1 MPLRFERLIIMQTT
15 AGHPDNEA
23 AMLLLGLYDQGPQ
36 ESSMHPTTSDIT
48 LSERPP
54 MDYAV
59 VDKIAWPSS
68 PPQRSDDLIA
78 SHLDIAQQMP
88 KDVTSTPTL
97 KRKRTSSPYDVATTE
112 GPTPGPSSR
121 TRPDLPHF
129 MGFDNQLYRC
139 ICQTTIEPD
148 AGTSIQCESCL
159 AWQHAGCFGLREQD
173 LEGHSYFCQFCS
185 GKDESHQPD
194 LRYVEYIQHLASSKD
209 TISAEPTVL
218 LEEPLRDGKRSR
230 LLSSTTRG
238 GKGRVR
244 LGGTIPKSVDAEGV
258 DRKPMPHSIEG
269 APAVAPRNQRK
280 KSIINPRNP
289 KGKITPSS
297 NLVTEDIPRDVV
309 GNDIGSPHILG
320 DSDCPLRLLDYIP
333 IPTNLVT
340 SREVEEML
348 HQPWMSRWPTD
359 AMETPRLVSRTVGH
373 DRPEPGFGNPV
384 DTVASPDNETK
395 GKFQNANVLVKVV
408 AKTELAD
415 PVAIT
420 PVGLAIPAGWKQ
432 QSYEAD
438 SFGVYARRDL
448 ETGSFIGEFRGEVYP
463 GSEYERDTANQ
474 YAILGIPKAFVR
486 RVGPPFG
493 LVVDARRYGTDMRFI
508 RSSCHPNARLS
519 AIPTKVQSLDGSM
532 DVSTS
537 TSFGVYLTKN
547 TRIGDEITLP
557 WEWDDH
563 HVIHELREPS
573 HPLPYYA
580 QRLAAIGRQLSKS
593 FTACACSNIQSC
605 AMAKIISYSVQLDRG
620 TFDIGDDRPTCL
632 GPLIGSHRHWHVG
645 HHRSPNDS
653 ARTESS
659 LEGLQHDRVVSPVAD
674 PVASASYTTYELQ
687 IWLNRED
694 TSCEADNDGSSST
707 SSPEQTPPA
716 CSLGSLRF
724 GSPIS
729 SVSSVSSGSTSSQ
742 NANVAE
748 PNEGV
753 GTAVGHLN
761 NPPSLDAGTWHRLD
775 QGVYKDEEDGMS
787 TVSDASTLTEPL
799 AEEPDYDDQLDHLY
813 TIYRNTDAPATADR
827 RSSEDSSA
835 EQQPDVGDDCSADA
849 GPWLSDDP
857 DQADWPDGRSTQP
870 NPDRQGRFKE
880 PYSRFVEPIE
890 SYRVPGG
897 DQTVSRHE
905 GSIESRDVAATKHA
919 TSAKKRIN
927 LTHFMQ
933 SSHSVI
939 IEGPLLPISVAA
951 SRGQEASADATGS
964 PSDTSLKPIVFS
976 SASSHAV
983 GTDNT
988 PWWKSSIGSS
998 DVAGDSA
1005 VPSARVANAGSQTV
1019 SSEAGN

>member
-1 MPLRFERLIIMQTT
+1 MPLRFDRLLIMQTT

-36 ESSMHPTTSDIT
+36 ESSMLPTTSDIT

-54 MDYAV
+54 LDYAV

-68 PPQRSDDLIA
+68 PPQRSDDLNA

-97 KRKRTSSPYDVATTE
+97 KRKRTSSPYDVPTTE

-121 TRPDLPHF
+121 IRPDLPHF

-359 AMETPRLVSRTVGH
+359 ATETPRLVSQNVGH

-384 DTVASPDNETK
+384 DTVASLDNENK

-408 AKTELAD
+408 AKTESAD
-415 PVAIT
+415 PVAMT

-519 AIPTKVQSLDGSM
+519 AIPTKAQSLDGSV
-532 DVSTS
+532 DVETS
-537 TSFGVYLTKN
+537 TSFGVLITKN

-573 HPLPYYA
+573 QPLPYYA
-580 QRLAAIGRQLSKS
+580 HRLAAIGRQLAKS
-593 FTACACSNIQSC
+593 FTGCACSDVQSC
-605 AMAKIISYSVQLDRG
+605 AMAKIISFSVQRDPG
-620 TFDIGDDRPTCL
+620 TFDIGDDRPTFL

-645 HHRSPNDS
+645 HYRSPDIS
-653 ARTESS
+653 SRTGSS
-659 LEGLQHDRVVSPVAD
+659 PEGLQHYQVANPMAG
-674 PVASASYTTYELQ
+674 PVASASNSPYELQ

-694 TSCEADNDGSSST
+694 SSCETDDNSSSST
-707 SSPEQTPPA
+707 SSPEPTSPA
-716 CSLGSLRF
+716 RSLGSSRS

-729 SVSSVSSGSTSSQ
+729 SVSSGSTLFR
-742 NANVAE
+742 NTNVPE
-748 PNEGV
+748 PNEGG
-753 GTAVGHLN
+753 GTEIGHLDDA
-761 NPPSLDAGTWHRLD
+761 PSLNAGTWHMLD
-775 QGVYKDEEDGMS
+775 QGAYEDQEDGMS
-787 TVSDASTLTEPL
+787 VVSDASTLTEPL
-799 AEEPDYDDQLDHLY
+799 AMEPGCDDQLNHLD
-813 TIYRNTDAPATADR
+813 TVHRNTNAAITADR
-827 RSSEDSSA
+827 RSAEDLPA
-835 EQQPDVGDDCSADA
+835 EQPPDIDDGYLAVSVSWRQDELYQMARKDCHPDPPESNPLDGMEVPHAPSSCTETHRVSMGNQVLPRHVESNGSHDA
-849 GPWLSDDP
+849 TATRLD
-857 DQADWPDGRSTQP
+857 RS
-870 NPDRQGRFKE
+870 
-880 PYSRFVEPIE
+880 S
-890 SYRVPGG
+890 
-897 DQTVSRHE
+897 
-905 GSIESRDVAATKHA
+905 
-919 TSAKKRIN
+919 KKRVD
-927 LTHFMQ
+927 LTRFMQ
-933 SSHSVI
+933 SSPI
-939 IEGPLLPISVAA
+939 AAKEGSLLPTLAAPNVQDGLRESTKGPGLPIS
-951 SRGQEASADATGS
+951 SWS
-964 PSDTSLKPIVFS
+964 PIIPCS
-976 SASSHAV
+976 SASDII
-983 GTDNT
+983 GTDT
-988 PWWKSSIGSS
+988 APWWKS
-998 DVAGDSA
+998 
-1005 VPSARVANAGSQTV
+1005 
-1019 SSEAGN
+1019 